1 MMTLLTT
8 AAPLLAQVPVG
19 PDQAPISKPIL
30 AMLVLTILSLA
41 PFILMMTTS
50 FVKITVVFSLI
61 RTAIGTQQIP
71 PNAVINGLA
80 LILTIYI
87 MIPVGQQVY
96 DKVEDEITVS
106 ATDEEAD
113 LISTASVDVFR
124 KALDKGKEPV
134 RDFLSKHASQKNR
147 DLFFSIAL
155 KLRENNPGEM
165 KDTDFS
171 IIIPAFIITELS
183 EAFQIGFVIFLPFL
197 VVDMVVSNILLAMGM
212 FMVSP
217 VTVSLPFKLLLFVLV
232 DGWSLITKGLVT
244 GYIK

>member
-1 MMTLLTT
+1 MEMMNTVM
-8 AAPLLAQVPVG
+8 PLLAQVPVG

-30 AMLVLTILSLA
+30 AMLVLTILSLT

-87 MIPVGQQVY
+87 MIPVGQEVY
-96 DKVEDEITVS
+96 ERVEDEIKVS
-106 ATDEEAD
+106 ASEDEPD
-113 LISTASVDVFR
+113 LLSTASVDVFR
-124 KALDKGKEPV
+124 KALDKGKEPL
-134 RDFLSKHASQKNR
+134 RDFLSQHSSQKNR
-147 DLFFSIAL
+147 ELFYGVAQ
-155 KLRENNPGEM
+155 KLR
-165 KDTDFS
+165 KDSADEIGKTDFS

-232 DGWSLITKGLVT
+232 DGWALITKGLVT